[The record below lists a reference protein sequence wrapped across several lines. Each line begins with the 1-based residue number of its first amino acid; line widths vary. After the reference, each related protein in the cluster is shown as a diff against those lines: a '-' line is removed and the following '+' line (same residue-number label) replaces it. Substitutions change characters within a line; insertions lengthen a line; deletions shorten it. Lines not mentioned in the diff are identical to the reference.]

1 MKIYIIGIT
10 GMLGSELFK
19 RFNENKFFKV
29 RGSTKKSKLLIFK
42 KHKKRIDFEV
52 SVNNLELLKKKILY
66 FKPDCVINC
75 VGIIKQKIFKKSK
88 IDDILYINS
97 IFPHK
102 LYYITKLINSRL
114 IHFSTDCV
122 FDGIKGNYLENNEP
136 NSDDIYGK
144 TKFLGEINYQN
155 TCTIR
160 TSIIGHE
167 YYNKLSLL
175 EWFLSN
181 KNQCNGFSNSFF
193 SGLTTLEVYKFLVN
207 YFFKKKYSGLLHL
220 HSKKISKY
228 NLLKIIKRIYNKKTQ
243 IKRKNKPRIDRS
255 LNSIYL
261 KNHFFYKAPTWIQM
275 IKDMHQKNIN
285 H

>member
-19 RFNENKFFKV
+19 RFSENKFFKV
-29 RGSTKKSKLLIFK
+29 RGSTKRSKLLIFK
-42 KHKKRIDFEV
+42 KYNKFIDFNI
-52 SVNNLELLKKKILY
+52 SVNNLEDLKKKILD
-66 FKPDCVINC
+66 FKPDYVINC
-75 VGIIKQKIFKKSK
+75 VGIIKQKILKKNNLH
-88 IDDILYINS
+88 DILYINS

-122 FDGIKGNYLENNEP
+122 FDGSKGNYLENNQP

-160 TSIIGHE
+160 TSIIGHQ
-167 YYNKLSLL
+167 YFNKLSLL

-181 KNQCNGFSNSFF
+181 KNKCDGFSNSFF

-207 YFFKKKYSGLLHL
+207 YFLKKKYSGLLHL

-228 NLLKIIKRIYNKKTQ
+228 KLLKIIKRIYNKKIQ
-243 IKRKNKPRIDRS
+243 IKRKDKPRIDRS

-275 IKDMHQKNIN
+275 IKDMHQNNISY
-285 H
+285 

>member
-19 RFNENKFFKV
+19 RFKENKFFEV
-29 RGSTKKSKLLIFK
+29 RGSTKKNKLLILK
-42 KHKKRIDFEV
+42 KHSKCIDFNI
-52 SVNNLELLKKKILY
+52 SVNNLEDLKKKILN

-75 VGIIKQKIFKKSK
+75 VGIIKQKISKKSNV
-88 IDDILYINS
+88 DDILYINS

-102 LYYITKLINSRL
+102 LYFITKSINSRL

-122 FDGIKGNYLENNEP
+122 FDGTKGNYLENNEP

-181 KNQCNGFSNSFF
+181 KNKCNGFSNSFF

-207 YFFKKKYSGLLHL
+207 SFLKKKYSGLLHL

-228 NLLKIIKRIYNKKTQ
+228 NLLKIIKKVYNKKTQ
-243 IKRKNKPRIDRS
+243 IKKKHKPRIDRS

-261 KNHFFYKAPTWIQM
+261 KTHFFYKTPTWLKM

-285 H
+285 N